1 MTKTLII
8 FPLPFLI
15 RIDVSLI
22 RIGGIFYAMVGCVR
36 FAIVVAWLRALTSN
50 QGGVAWYSIQGWA

>member
-50 QGGVAWYSIQGWA
+50 QGGVAWHYIIVLA

>member
-22 RIGGIFYAMVGCVR
+22 RIGGIFYAMVGCIR
-36 FAIVVAWLRALTSN
+36 FAIVVAWCPALTSN
-50 QGGVAWYSIQGWA
+50 QRGVAWHIDLGWA